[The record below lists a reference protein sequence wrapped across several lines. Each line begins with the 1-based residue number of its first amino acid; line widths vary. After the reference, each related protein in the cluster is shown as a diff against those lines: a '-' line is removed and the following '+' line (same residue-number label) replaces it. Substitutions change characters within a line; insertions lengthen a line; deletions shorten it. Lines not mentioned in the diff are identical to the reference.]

1 MPKKEQIVSPPTV
14 ADLPSD
20 NPRLIL
26 VEFIREF
33 VSFAKRINTPGTLAQ
48 GRTDS
53 VRGYARRWN
62 DQEGCCGKKYL
73 RMLAV
78 VSTEL
83 VAAIAC
89 YHKSCYENY
98 TWNIPVN
105 GNKKEDSVYT
115 EYSRAE
121 LQGCEKLFND
131 WDW

>member
-53 VRGYARRWN
+53 VRGYARR
-62 DQEGCCGKKYL
+62 
-73 RMLAV
+73 
-78 VSTEL
+78 
-83 VAAIAC
+83 
-89 YHKSCYENY
+89 
-98 TWNIPVN
+98 
-105 GNKKEDSVYT
+105 
-115 EYSRAE
+115 
-121 LQGCEKLFND
+121 
-131 WDW
+131 